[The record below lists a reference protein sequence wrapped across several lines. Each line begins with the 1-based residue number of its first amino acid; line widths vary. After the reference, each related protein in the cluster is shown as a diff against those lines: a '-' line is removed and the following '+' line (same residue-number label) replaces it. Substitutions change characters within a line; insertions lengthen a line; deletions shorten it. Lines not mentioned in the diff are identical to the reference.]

1 MKYLRQTRK
10 DGEILENITQE
21 NDNHEDSCHSIA
33 TNIMD
38 IDQKREDKK
47 GKDINQ
53 KKGKNVCHDRLD
65 EDDRLK
71 NDGQKKDIGK
81 GWNFWAFKGIILQI
95 LDA

>member
-1 MKYLRQTRK
+1 
-10 DGEILENITQE
+10 
-21 NDNHEDSCHSIA
+21 
-33 TNIMD
+33 MD

-47 GKDINQ
+47 GKDKNQ

-81 GWNFWAFKGIILQI
+81 GWNFGAFKRIIL
-95 LDA
+95 